1 MPGKPNDKW
10 LETMIKKHG
19 SREAVTE
26 TQRII
31 GAKGGRNGRTGGFS
45 KNIVCTKETCEY
57 ELDPH
62 YIKQCAG
69 SRGGQASRRG
79 KAKA

>member
-1 MPGKPNDKW
+1 MAGTIAGGKAAAKTNI
-10 LETMIKKHG
+10 ERYG
-19 SREAVTE
+19 AGFYSE
-26 TQRII
+26 I
-31 GAKGGRNGRTGGFS
+31 GAKGGRNGRDGGFS
-45 KNIVCTKETCEY
+45 KNIVCTKETCKY